1 MGLPIPETL
10 QNTNGGT
17 GRYFGDILL
26 ATSGRGNLPPSLVR
40 VNPAAPYNT
49 TVILDNFF
57 GRRFNSLNDV
67 KVHPKTGKILFTD
80 VTYGFLSGF
89 RPEPQ
94 MPNQVYVLD
103 PTTGSVRV
111 VADGFVRCNGIA
123 LTPDGETAYVTD
135 TGAGG
140 GIWGTNSTLPATIY
154 AYDVHPKTHALF
166 AYTDAGIADG
176 IQVDADG
183 NVYAGCGDGTQVW
196 DQDGTLLSKFFL
208 GTTSANMI
216 FAGDGRL
223 LILAE
228 QKVYYA
234 KIAARAGVVEYP
246 PKEPKNVTQGMV
258 DQVLAMFPDMPPD
271 NVRFDLLRTG
281 SVELTTNKILERGFL
296 DPPSQA
302 YYTLYPRQD
311 QPAAPS
317 TTNAT
322 AQSTTTARAAPK
334 NLIARYNLEERL
346 KKDAASEPAPTT
358 ADPGGKAPWE
368 ESAEKREA
376 SLRERKAQMILAAR
390 QRLLAAQKGK
400 VAEGKTA

>member
-1 MGLPIPETL
+1 MSLQVIDPLTYAVLGPNATFRPDAFSTPFFNPTNATPPCIQVFDDAFYDILGDSPLLALVAESNLTTEAGVPKALAHEAPVWIAATDEVFFASAAGEEGEDEDGWPRNNRVSKISMQDVERAAGAGIADAEIVDLPIPETL

-17 GRYFGDILL
+17 GLYFGDILL
-26 ATSGRGNLPPSLVR
+26 ATSGRGELPPSLVR
-40 VNPAAPYNT
+40 VNPASPYNT

-57 GRRFNSLNDV
+57 GRQFNSLNDV

-80 VTYGFLSGF
+80 VTYGFLTGF

-103 PTTGSVRV
+103 PATGSVRV
-111 VADGFVRCNGIA
+111 IADGFVRCNGIA

-154 AYDVHPKTHALF
+154 AYDVHPRTHALTNRRVF

-196 DQDGTLLSKFFL
+196 DQDGTLLGKFFL
-208 GTTSANMI
+208 GTTSANMA

-223 LILAE
+223 VILAE

-246 PKEPKNVTQGMV
+246 LKE
-258 DQVLAMFPDMPPD
+258 
-271 NVRFDLLRTG
+271 
-281 SVELTTNKILERGFL
+281 
-296 DPPSQA
+296 
-302 YYTLYPRQD
+302 
-311 QPAAPS
+311 
-317 TTNAT
+317 
-322 AQSTTTARAAPK
+322 
-334 NLIARYNLEERL
+334 
-346 KKDAASEPAPTT
+346 
-358 ADPGGKAPWE
+358 
-368 ESAEKREA
+368 
-376 SLRERKAQMILAAR
+376 
-390 QRLLAAQKGK
+390 
-400 VAEGKTA
+400 